1 MKNKERSL
9 FLRIFDIRM
18 FLYDFGR
25 VTASLFIWLWARTKR
40 IFINDKKPRGFARG
54 RYIIATNH
62 VSSSDHFVIATAVP
76 SRRICFVSTDNLT
89 NGKYGWF
96 FKAIGTIGINKN
108 KPSMKALRQVQDT
121 LNRGHVVC
129 MFPEGTLNQ
138 DEEMKE
144 FKGGIAMMAAISE
157 ADILPVYQV
166 RRNKGQRKIVVVG
179 EKLKYQDLFK
189 SNKPTKEEINRVSE
203 LLMQKEKELEI
214 KYKELIS

>member
-1 MKNKERSL
+1 
-9 FLRIFDIRM
+9 M

-25 VTASLFIWLWARTKR
+25 VTASLFIWLWAKTKR
-40 IFINDKKPRGFARG
+40 IFINDKKPKGFARG

-62 VSSSDHFVIATAVP
+62 VSSSDHFVIATTIP

-108 KPSMKALRQVQDT
+108 KPSMKAFRQVQDT

-157 ADILPVYQV
+157 ADILPIYLAI
-166 RRNKGQRKIVVVG
+166 REKGQRKIAVVG

-189 SNKPTKEEINRVSE
+189 SNKPTKKEINRVSE

-214 KYKELIS
+214 KYKELFN

>member
-1 MKNKERSL
+1 
-9 FLRIFDIRM
+9 M

-108 KPSMKALRQVQDT
+108 KPTMKVFRQVQDT

-144 FKGGIAMMAAISE
+144 FKGGIAMMSAISK
-157 ADILPVYQV
+157 ADILPIYQV
-166 RRNKGQRKIVVVG
+166 RRNKGQRKIVVIG

-189 SNKPTKEEINRVSE
+189 FNKPTKEEINRVSE

-214 KYKELIS
+214 KYRLR

>member
-1 MKNKERSL
+1 
-9 FLRIFDIRM
+9 M

-40 IFINDKKPRGFARG
+40 IFINDKKPKGFAKG

-144 FKGGIAMMAAISE
+144 FKGGTALMAASSE
-157 ADILPVYQV
+157 ADIIPIYLGK
-166 RRNKGQRKIVVVG
+166 RKWWQRKVAIVG
-179 EKLKYQDLFK
+179 ERLKYEDLFK
-189 SNKPTKEEINRVSE
+189 SKLPNKDEIIRVSE
-203 LLMQKEKELEI
+203 LLMEKEKELEN
-214 KYKELIS
+214 KYRELYETR

>member
-1 MKNKERSL
+1 
-9 FLRIFDIRM
+9 M